1 MIMGTWNDSRPAMTG
16 LLFWAISAWIA
27 PVYGQ
32 FDVENE
38 LLVEDLVQAVVQ
50 QNTGLTVQ
58 ELRIRASRALAENA
72 GALDDPRVSYSLA
85 PSSIGT
91 DIPSDFGNALRVR
104 QTFQV
109 SQLVPWPG
117 KRPLRTELAEA
128 RIEVAEA
135 SYDELLTS
143 VVQQARSLWLQL
155 WFANQALSTN
165 ENHRALLTDL
175 ETVASTQYAN
185 GLGLQQ
191 DVLQIQTNLVE
202 LDHREFV
209 LNQQIRRLQS
219 RINEL
224 LNRSADFPVGS
235 PRGQLPDLVLPDRSN
250 LMQWILESE
259 PELNVLEA
267 RSRVAQKQKRLVDL
281 DDFPDIQISAGY
293 NELWNNIELRTQVG
307 ISLNIP
313 LDFGKRSSRKAAAD
327 FTYASSR
334 ADVVRYRSKLS
345 ADLEELLS
353 TVDEL
358 VHSIV
363 LFETE
368 LIPKA
373 EQTFAAAS
381 ANYQGGGGNFEA
393 LTQAQEQLLDMR
405 LRISEMQADQL
416 IAISEID
423 KLSGGRLW
431 PLEIGQ

>member
-1 MIMGTWNDSRPAMTG
+1 MIMGTWNDSRPVMTG
-16 LLFWAISAWIA
+16 LLFWAISSWIVPA
-27 PVYGQ
+27 YGQ
-32 FDVENE
+32 IDSEND
-38 LLVEDLVQAVVQ
+38 LLIEELVQAVIQ
-50 QNTGLTVQ
+50 QNAGLTVQ
-58 ELRIRASRALAENA
+58 ELRIRASRALAEYA
-72 GALDDPRVSYSLA
+72 GALDDPRISYSLA

-109 SQLVPWPG
+109 SQLLPWPG
-117 KRPLRTELAEA
+117 KRPLRTELANA
-128 RIEVAEA
+128 RTEIAEA
-135 SYDELLTS
+135 NYDELLTS
-143 VVQQARSLWLQL
+143 LVQQTRSLWSQL
-155 WFANQALSTN
+155 WFVNQALSIN

-191 DVLQIQTNLVE
+191 EVLQIQTDLVE
-202 LDHREFV
+202 LDHQEFV

-219 RINEL
+219 RVNEL
-224 LNRSADFPVGS
+224 LNRSANFPVGS
-235 PRGQLPDLVLPDRSN
+235 PGQQLPNQVLPDRSN
-250 LMQWILESE
+250 LLQWILESE
-259 PELNVLEA
+259 PELNLLEA
-267 RSRVAQKQKRLVDL
+267 RSRVAHKERRLVEL
-281 DDFPDIQISAGY
+281 DDFPDIQIHAGY

-327 FTYASSR
+327 FAYASSR
-334 ADVVRYRSKLS
+334 ADVVRYRSMLS

-358 VHSIV
+358 AHSIV
-363 LFETE
+363 LFSTE

-373 EQTFAAAS
+373 EQTFEAAS
-381 ANYQGGGGNFEA
+381 ANYQGGGGNFET
-393 LTQAQEQLLDMR
+393 LIQAQEQLLDMQ

-416 IAISEID
+416 ITISEID

-431 PLEIGQ
+431 PVEIEQ